1 MRSRSRRGSAR
12 LGVVGIVYGS
22 LACLAQTDLKR
33 LIAYSSIGHMGFV
46 VLAISTLTPQ
56 GAAAANFA
64 NVAHG
69 AITGLLFFLVGGLK
83 DRVGGTSFAE
93 IGRGLYG
100 RSPHL
105 AGVLSLTALASL
117 GLPGPGRLL
126 GRDADHARG
135 VLAQP

>member
-1 MRSRSRRGSAR
+1 
-12 LGVVGIVYGS
+12 
-22 LACLAQTDLKR
+22 
-33 LIAYSSIGHMGFV
+33 MGFV
-46 VLAISTLTPQ
+46 VLAIATLTPQ

-105 AGVLSLTALASL
+105 AGVLGLTALASL
-117 GLPGPGRLL
+117 GLPGLAGFWGEMLTMLAAYSPNPALPHNPMVG
-126 GRDADHARG
+126 GHHATTEEASG
-135 VLAQP
+135 H